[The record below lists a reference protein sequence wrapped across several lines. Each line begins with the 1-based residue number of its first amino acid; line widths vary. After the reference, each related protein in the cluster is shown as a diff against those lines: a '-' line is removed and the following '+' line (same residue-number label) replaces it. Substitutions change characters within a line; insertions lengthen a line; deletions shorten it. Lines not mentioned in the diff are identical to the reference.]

1 MESADVAESVLRS
14 SLPQLGH
21 LLEHL
26 VEHRGR
32 LRPVEAHTRGPLLQL
47 LGAQQGREGQR
58 HTVQHAGR
66 APFRQRPGVA
76 LGRLLRLPG
85 PGLPRGR
92 AADIGF
98 FASEDVGMAAN
109 HLLGDAARDRV
120 EVEAAVFARH
130 LRVEDDLEQQVAEL
144 VAERR
149 PVVLTDRLGH
159 LVGFLDGV
167 RRNRLE
173 ALFEVPR
180 AAARRI
186 AQPGHHVEQL
196 IDAGGQ
202 RAGRVVVV
210 PVARR
215 WRVTHRSGAV
225 VAIA

>member
-1 MESADVAESVLRS
+1 MESADVAESVLRC

-85 PGLPRGR
+85 PSLARGR

-98 FASEDVGMAAN
+98 FAGEDVGMAAN

-120 EVEAAVFARH
+120 EVETAVLARH
-130 LRVEDDLEQQVAEL
+130 LRVEDDLEEQVAEF

-159 LVGFLDGV
+159 LVGFLNGV

-180 AAARRI
+180 ATAGRI
-186 AQPGHHVEQL
+186 AQPRHHVEQL
-196 IDAGGQ
+196 IDAWPP
-202 RAGRVVVV
+202 RVGRVVVLA
-210 PVARR
+210 ARR
-215 WRVTHRSGAV
+215 RRIAHRSGAV
-225 VAIA
+225 VTIA